1 MTVTCQSVS
10 FQVSQA
16 GAKRHTSKGTVESFG
31 PIGMLNP
38 FSCQGSLF
46 WRYVMFSQFEE
57 IQKIG
62 KTNVEAAVKN
72 LGATTK
78 NVQTLATETA
88 DYSKKAFQDQSA
100 LVEKLVAAKSLDKVF
115 EIQTAYS
122 KSAYDGFVS
131 YATKVG
137 EIVGTITKDAVKP
150 YEVALTKA
158 TGK

>member
-1 MTVTCQSVS
+1 
-10 FQVSQA
+10 
-16 GAKRHTSKGTVESFG
+16 
-31 PIGMLNP
+31 
-38 FSCQGSLF
+38 
-46 WRYVMFSQFEE
+46 MFSQFEE

>member
-1 MTVTCQSVS
+1 
-10 FQVSQA
+10 
-16 GAKRHTSKGTVESFG
+16 
-31 PIGMLNP
+31 
-38 FSCQGSLF
+38 
-46 WRYVMFSQFEE
+46 MFAQFEE

-88 DYSKKAFQDQSA
+88 DYSKKAFQEQSA

-115 EIQTAYS
+115 EIQSAYS
-122 KSAYDGFVS
+122 KSTYDGFVS

-137 EIVGTITKDAVKP
+137 EIVSTITKDAVKP

-158 TGK
+158 SGK

>member
-1 MTVTCQSVS
+1 
-10 FQVSQA
+10 
-16 GAKRHTSKGTVESFG
+16 
-31 PIGMLNP
+31 
-38 FSCQGSLF
+38 
-46 WRYVMFSQFEE
+46 MFSQFEE

-115 EIQTAYS
+115 EFHADPTA
-122 KSAYDGFVS
+122 
-131 YATKVG
+131 
-137 EIVGTITKDAVKP
+137 AVLELQRKRF
-150 YEVALTKA
+150 
-158 TGK
+158 